1 MSSSIEGRLPQ
12 RLFSVKG
19 GCLSK
24 VVFCQRLSSVKGLL
38 PSKVVFRQRSSSV
51 KDLLMSNVVFH
62 QMSSSRSSSIKGC
75 FLSKIVFRQRSS
87 SIEGR
92 LPSKVVFHWRSSS
105 SFGSFLFLGFSPE
118 CGIAQ
123 LSLSLFVFEWVYLND
138 LHICISRL
146 CIKMSSFLYMCT
158 HAQCRVNFIHH
169 VEFYFRFQHL
179 ITLPVYSQLWH
190 SSQGE

>member
-1 MSSSIEGRLPQ
+1 MAIVGEPCNVDAHAKMPG
-12 RLFSVKG
+12 LFQA
-19 GCLSK
+19 
-24 VVFCQRLSSVKGLL
+24 VFRQMLSSRSSFIKGCFL
-38 PSKVVFRQRSSSV
+38 SKVVFRQRSSS
-51 KDLLMSNVVFH
+51 
-62 QMSSSRSSSIKGC
+62 
-75 FLSKIVFRQRSS
+75 
-87 SIEGR
+87 IEGH

-123 LSLSLFVFEWVYLND
+123 LRLSLFVFEWVYLND

>member
-1 MSSSIEGRLPQ
+1 ME
-12 RLFSVKG
+12 
-19 GCLSK
+19 
-24 VVFCQRLSSVKGLL
+24 RLSSVKGGCQSKVVFHQRSSSIKGRL
-38 PSKVVFRQRSSSV
+38 PSKVIFRQRSSSV
-51 KDLLMSNVVFH
+51 KCRLPSNVVFH

-123 LSLSLFVFEWVYLND
+123 LSLLLFVFEWVYLND

>member
-1 MSSSIEGRLPQ
+1 MLWLSRWVVVNVFSGGR
-12 RLFSVKG
+12 
-19 GCLSK
+19 
-24 VVFCQRLSSVKGLL
+24 L
-38 PSKVVFRQRSSSV
+38 PSKVIFRQRSSSV
-51 KDLLMSNVVFH
+51 KCRLPSNVVFH

-87 SIEGR
+87 SIKGCLPSKVIFHRRSSSIEGR
-92 LPSKVVFHWRSSS
+92 LPSKVVFHWRWSS

-169 VEFYFRFQHL
+169 VDFYFRFQHL